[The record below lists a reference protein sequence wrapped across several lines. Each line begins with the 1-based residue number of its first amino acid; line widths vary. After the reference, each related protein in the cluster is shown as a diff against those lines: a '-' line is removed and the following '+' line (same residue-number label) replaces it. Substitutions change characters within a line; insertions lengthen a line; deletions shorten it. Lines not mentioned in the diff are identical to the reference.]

1 MKRGTFCSKLVAL
14 HFPPTS
20 TPVKWWVLSHWSF
33 LFLQKLYL
41 WNSVWRSSSL
51 CRTET
56 WLGIFW
62 QSVVFRVQFGDS
74 GQISLRLIVIPVRK
88 KFSWKNKA
96 QRKSLLNETFLYWFG
111 FGFCIG
117 WIYDQAHHIKL
128 AWTVILKNTPNISL
142 SLRLAQL
149 MFSVPVH
156 LCMLY
161 LVMIGRLWLKIRL
174 VFGLRT
180 RRYSN
185 VQFGFWNQFVHL
197 LTSPDV
203 RRSDKISSCP
213 FIGLN
218 LSLFLSASM

>member
-1 MKRGTFCSKLVAL
+1 MRSW
-14 HFPPTS
+14 
-20 TPVKWWVLSHWSF
+20 KWQWASF
-33 LFLQKLYL
+33 FFLQKLYL

-62 QSVVFRVQFGDS
+62 QSVVFRVRGFWAN
-74 GQISLRLIVIPVRK
+74 ITSLNRYSCSKKIFMQKQGTEEKSSQRDLSVLIR
-88 KFSWKNKA
+88 FW
-96 QRKSLLNETFLYWFG
+96 FLYRLNLWSG
-111 FGFCIG
+111 S
-117 WIYDQAHHIKL
+117 AHHIKL

-149 MFSVPVH
+149 LFSVPVH

-161 LVMIGRLWLKIRL
+161 VVMIKRLWLKIRL
-174 VFGLRT
+174 VFGLST

-203 RRSDKISSCP
+203 RRSDKISSSP